1 MKHTTHLQPSFGRR
15 RGKPL
20 KPRKKELWA
29 TLLPSVL
36 FDCSRYGLLSSAM
49 SLSPS
54 ATEEGGLLAAT
65 SHEPQA
71 TNHYLE
77 IGYGSGEYLAKKA
90 KLYPD
95 RHYIGCEVYENG
107 IATML
112 SYIDKDNLKNVKLY
126 TEDARELLQ
135 ALPDNSIA
143 GADILFAD
151 PWPKRKHNRRR
162 IINQD
167 TLNMLA
173 RLMPVGAKLFIATDH
188 YDYLQWIMVQMMARD
203 DYVWDGVWKTPPA
216 DYVMTRYE
224 AKARESGNH
233 AIAYLVFARA
243 SKAATILVKAE

>member
-1 MKHTTHLQPSFGRR
+1 
-15 RGKPL
+15 
-20 KPRKKELWA
+20 
-29 TLLPSVL
+29 L
-36 FDCSRYGLLSSAM
+36 FDFSPAALSSPKASG
-49 SLSPS
+49 SLQNQQILQEQS
-54 ATEEGGLLAAT
+54 
-65 SHEPQA
+65 QV
-71 TNHYLE
+71 YLE

-90 KLYPD
+90 KLYPE
-95 RHYIGCEVYENG
+95 RSYIGCEVYENG

-112 SYIDKDNLKNVKLY
+112 SYIDKDSLKNVKLY

-162 IINQD
+162 IINQN
-167 TLNMLA
+167 TLDMLA
-173 RLMPVGAKLFIATDH
+173 RLMPIGAKLFIATDH

-203 DYVWDGVWKTPPA
+203 DFMWDGNWKVPPA
-216 DYVMTRYE
+216 DYTMTRYE

-243 SKAATILVKAE
+243 SNAETILVKAE